1 MLIGGLEKLS
11 LIDFPGEVATVVFTK
26 SCNFRCHFCY
36 NPMLVLAE
44 GEGESKNREEDYPL
58 ISEEDLLLFLQD
70 RVGKISG
77 IVISGGEP
85 TLQKDLKEFIQKLRA
100 MGFKI
105 KLDSNGTKP
114 EVIRDLIKENLLDY
128 IAMDLKSSLV
138 NYEKVV
144 GTKVDISSIV
154 ESIKMLKTS
163 GVPYEFRTTLVPGLH
178 TAEDILAM
186 SQEIAG
192 AKNWFLQKFK
202 SDTDLVNSD
211 FKERSSFTDFE
222 MKEMLQLAQKHVPN
236 CKIRD

>member
-26 SCNFRCHFCY
+26 SCNFRCRFCY
-36 NPMLVLAE
+36 NPMLVLTE
-44 GEGESKNREEDYPL
+44 GEGEGKYKEEDYPL
-58 ISEEDLLLFLQD
+58 IPEEDLLLFLQD

-77 IVISGGEP
+77 VVISGGEP
-85 TLQKDLKEFIQKLRA
+85 TLQNDLKDFIKKLKG

-105 KLDSNGTKP
+105 KLDSNGTRP
-114 EVIRDLIKENLLDY
+114 EVLRDLIKENLLDY

-144 GTKVDISSIV
+144 GTKIDISKIV
-154 ESIKMLKTS
+154 ESVKILKSS
-163 GVPYEFRTTLVPGLH
+163 GLPYEFRSTLVPGLH
-178 TAEDILAM
+178 DQEDILAM

-192 AKNWFLQKFK
+192 AEKWFLQKFK
-202 SDTDLVNSD
+202 SDTDLVD
-211 FKERSSFTDFE
+211 KEFKEKTSFTDFE
-222 MKEMLQLAQKHVPN
+222 MKEMLQVAQKYVPN